1 MANMNAYE
9 PRRAPQQRPQSYR
22 YYDSRLRGARPLP
35 HSNVLTLPR
44 DVAPRR
50 RRGVARLFVVLFFAS
65 LLIGGGYSA
74 VQHHAAA
81 QSASRARAHA
91 AAEAAR
97 RSRISSFSS
106 QVNAI
111 LQANPAI
118 TFSVTAIDMAT
129 GAEQHTGSSDSF
141 DAASTGK
148 LLTAAAFFHEVEQGQ
163 LSLQQTIDGQTAQ
176 TLLQQMITVSDDT
189 AWLELNDTIG
199 HDELAAYARSIGIAD
214 YDADSNLLGSS
225 DVALVLQKLWAG
237 ALMNA
242 SDQKLLLGWMQQANY
257 RDFIVP
263 AVPSADTV
271 YHKAGEDED
280 NVHDAAIITNGDHTI
295 ALVIFSNGNG
305 TYQWESRAALF
316 QQITAAAIKDYLW
329 V

>member
-1 MANMNAYE
+1 MANMHGYE
-9 PRRAPQQRPQSYR
+9 PRRTSQLRTQSYR
-22 YYDSRLRGARPLP
+22 TYDGRLNGSRAVPRSVAGAMTHDATP
-35 HSNVLTLPR
+35 
-44 DVAPRR
+44 AR
-50 RRGVARLFVVLFFAS
+50 RRGFGRLFAAVFLIS
-65 LLIGGGYSA
+65 LLLGGYLA

-81 QSASRARAHA
+81 QSASRTRERA
-91 AAEAAR
+91 AAEVAR
-97 RSRISSFSS
+97 QARISSFGS
-106 QVNAI
+106 QVNAV
-111 LQANPAI
+111 LQANSAV
-118 TFSVTAIDMAT
+118 TFSVTAIDMT
-129 GAEQHTGSSDSF
+129 SGAQQHIGSSDAF

-163 LSLQQTIDGQTAQ
+163 LNLQQTIDSQSAQ

-199 HDELAAYARSIGIAD
+199 HDELATYAHSIGIVD
-214 YDADSNLLGSS
+214 YDPDSNLLGSN

-237 ALMNA
+237 TLMNA
-242 SDQKLLLGWMQQANY
+242 NHQKLLLSWMQQANY

-280 NVHDAAIITNGDHTI
+280 NVHDAAIITNGQHTI

-305 TYQWESRAALF
+305 TYEWASRAALF
-316 QQITAAAIKDYLW
+316 QQITAAAIKDYL
-329 V
+329 